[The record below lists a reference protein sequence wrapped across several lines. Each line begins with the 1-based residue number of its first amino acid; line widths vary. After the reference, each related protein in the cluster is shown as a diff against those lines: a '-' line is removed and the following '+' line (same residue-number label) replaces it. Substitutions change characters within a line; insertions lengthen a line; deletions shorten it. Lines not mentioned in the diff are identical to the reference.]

1 LLAGFFSGDVIN
13 RRNTR
18 EVSGVLVLQENA
30 NAELLNTGVEVCMQI
45 AIDGPAGAGKSSVA
59 KEVARRLGLKCLDT
73 GAMYRAIT
81 FKALSEGIDL
91 TDSKLLGELTRHCQ
105 LEIKFDEK
113 MNTLIY
119 LDGEDVTEKIRSPQ
133 INKYVSII
141 ARSPELR
148 KELVYLQRKI
158 AEKSNGIVME
168 GRDIGTNVLT
178 NADHKFF
185 LDAGLEE
192 RARRRWL
199 EMKEKGLEV
208 DLESL
213 LEEITTRDRIDSER
227 EESPLKIAPEA
238 EVIDTTYYNLEEVI
252 EKVLDFVKCMGRG
265 S

>member
-1 LLAGFFSGDVIN
+1 
-13 RRNTR
+13 
-18 EVSGVLVLQENA
+18 
-30 NAELLNTGVEVCMQI
+30 MQI

-59 KEVARRLGLKCLDT
+59 KGVARRLGLKCLDT

-81 FKALSEGIDL
+81 FKALNEGLDI
-91 TDSKLLGELTRHCQ
+91 TDSNLLGELTRHCQ

-119 LDGEDVTEKIRSPQ
+119 LDGENITGKIRSPQ
-133 INKYVSII
+133 VNEHVSIV

-148 KELVYLQRKI
+148 RELVYLQRKI
-158 AEKSNGIVME
+158 AEKSKGIVME
-168 GRDIGTNVLT
+168 GRDIGTNVLV

-199 EMKEKGLEV
+199 EMKEKGLKIEQ
-208 DLESL
+208 DSL
-213 LEEITTRDRIDSER
+213 LKEITARDRIDQER
-227 EESPLKIAPEA
+227 EDAPLKIAPGA
-238 EVIDTTYYNLEEVI
+238 EIIDTTCYSLEEVI
-252 EKVLDFVKCMGRG
+252 EKVIGYINCKYINSG